1 MSATTPLVR
10 GTESGST
17 EGGSTGSRSTGSRST
32 GSPPGRP
39 GRPSGPARPAR
50 HRTGFWL
57 VGFVFLVTMA
67 FSAVPAPLYVL
78 YSARDHFGPLMI
90 TVIFAAYAV
99 GVIASLF
106 LAGHLSD
113 WVGRRPMAILAVT
126 VNVASGVIFL
136 LWPTVPGLLIARVV
150 SGVSVGMLT
159 ATATAYL
166 SELDAAGRG
175 GLPRRRAEIIA
186 TAANLGGIGLG
197 PLVSGF
203 LAQYAGD
210 PLVVPYLVFEVLML
224 SGVLA
229 LALVPETV
237 TRPGVRPRY
246 RPQQVSVPAEHRQ
259 AFYAASVAAGAEF
272 ALFGLFTSLAP
283 GFIAGPLHDT
293 SHALAGAATFAVF
306 GAAALAQIVVSHAR
320 LRRQLAFGLL
330 ALVLGLALITA
341 AFWLASLALLL
352 AGGIVAGSGAGAA
365 FKGSVTT
372 VLSIA
377 RPQARGEALA
387 GLFLVAYVGLA
398 VPVLALGLATQ
409 LLSARVAVLGFAVLL
424 AAVVAVVSRR
434 LLRA

>member
-1 MSATTPLVR
+1 MPATTPVATR
-10 GTESGST
+10 TE
-17 EGGSTGSRSTGSRST
+17 R
-32 GSPPGRP
+32 PPGRYRP
-39 GRPSGPARPAR
+39 GAVSPGR

-57 VGFVFLVTMA
+57 VGLVFLVTMA
-67 FSAVPAPLYVL
+67 FSGVPAPLYVL
-78 YSARDHFGPLMI
+78 YEARDHFGPLMV

-113 WVGRRPMAILAVT
+113 WLGRRRMALLAVIVT
-126 VNVASGVIFL
+126 LGAGVAFL
-136 LWPTVPGLLIARVV
+136 FWPTVPGLLAARVV
-150 SGVSVGMLT
+150 AGVGVGMLT

-197 PLVSGF
+197 PLLAGF

-210 PLVVPYLVFEVLML
+210 PLVVPYLVVEGLLVA
-224 SGVLA
+224 GLA
-229 LALVPETV
+229 GLVLVPETV
-237 TRPGVRPRY
+237 ARPEVRPRY
-246 RPQQVSVPAEHRQ
+246 RPQRVSVPAEHRQ
-259 AFYAASVAAGAEF
+259 AFYAASAAAAAEF

-283 GFIAGPLHDT
+283 GFIAGTLHDT
-293 SHALAGAATFAVF
+293 SHALAGTATFAVF
-306 GAAALAQIVVSHAR
+306 GAAALAQIVVSRLA
-320 LRRQLAFGLL
+320 LRRQLAFGLA

-352 AGGIVAGSGAGAA
+352 VGGVMAGSGAGAA

-372 VLSIA
+372 VLGIA

-387 GLFLVAYVGLA
+387 GLFLAGYVGLA

-424 AAVVAVVSRR
+424 VAVIALVSRR

>member
-1 MSATTPLVR
+1 MPAPTSLAGRRQDITA
-10 GTESGST
+10 ESGP
-17 EGGSTGSRSTGSRST
+17 SRS
-32 GSPPGRP
+32 
-39 GRPSGPARPAR
+39 AFR
-50 HRTGFWL
+50 HRRGFWL
-57 VGFVFLVTMA
+57 VGFAFLVTMA

-78 YSARDHFGPLMI
+78 YAARDSFGPLMI

-106 LAGHLSD
+106 LAGHVSD
-113 WVGRRPMAILAVT
+113 WLGRRRMAVIAVS

-136 LWPTVPGLLIARVV
+136 LWPTVPGLLVARVV

-159 ATATAYL
+159 ATATAFL

-175 GLPRRRAEIIA
+175 GMSRRRAEIIA

-224 SGVLA
+224 AGVLA

-237 TRPGVRPRY
+237 ARPEASPRY
-246 RPQQVSVPAEHRQ
+246 RPQRVSVPAEHRP
-259 AFYAASVAAGAEF
+259 AFYAASAAAAAEF

-283 GFIAGPLHDT
+283 GFIAGTLHDT

-306 GAAALAQIVVSHAR
+306 GAGALAQIVVSRAP

-330 ALVLGLALITA
+330 ALVLGLVLITA

-352 AGGIVAGSGAGAA
+352 IGGIVAGGGAGAA
-365 FKGSVTT
+365 FKGSVST
-372 VLSIA
+372 VLAMA

-387 GLFLVAYVGLA
+387 GLFLAAYAGLA

-409 LLSARVAVLGFAVLL
+409 LLSARIAVLGFAVLL
-424 AAVVAVVSRR
+424 VAVLAIVSRR
-434 LLRA
+434 LLS

>member
-1 MSATTPLVR
+1 MPAPTSLAGRRQDITA
-10 GTESGST
+10 ESGP
-17 EGGSTGSRSTGSRST
+17 SRS
-32 GSPPGRP
+32 
-39 GRPSGPARPAR
+39 AFR
-50 HRTGFWL
+50 HRRGFWL
-57 VGFVFLVTMA
+57 VGFAFLVTMA

-78 YSARDHFGPLMI
+78 YAARDSFGPLMI

-106 LAGHLSD
+106 LAGHVSD
-113 WVGRRPMAILAVT
+113 WLGRRRMAVIAVS

-136 LWPTVPGLLIARVV
+136 LWPTVPGLLVARVV

-159 ATATAYL
+159 ATATAFL

-175 GLPRRRAEIIA
+175 GMSRRRAEIIA

-224 SGVLA
+224 AGVLA

-237 TRPGVRPRY
+237 ARPEASPRY
-246 RPQQVSVPAEHRQ
+246 RPQRVSVPAEHRP
-259 AFYAASVAAGAEF
+259 AFYAASAAAAAEF

-283 GFIAGPLHDT
+283 GFIAGTLHDT

-306 GAAALAQIVVSHAR
+306 GAGALAQIVVSRAP

-330 ALVLGLALITA
+330 ALVLGLVLITA

-352 AGGIVAGSGAGAA
+352 IGGIVAGGGAGAA
-365 FKGSVTT
+365 FKGSVST
-372 VLSIA
+372 VLGMA
-377 RPQARGEALA
+377 RPEARGEALA
-387 GLFLVAYVGLA
+387 GLFLAAYAGLA

-409 LLSARVAVLGFAVLL
+409 LLSARIAVLGFAVLL
-424 AAVVAVVSRR
+424 VAVVAIVSRR
-434 LLRA
+434 LLS

>member
-1 MSATTPLVR
+1 
-10 GTESGST
+10 
-17 EGGSTGSRSTGSRST
+17 
-32 GSPPGRP
+32 
-39 GRPSGPARPAR
+39 
-50 HRTGFWL
+50 
-57 VGFVFLVTMA
+57 
-67 FSAVPAPLYVL
+67 VPAPLYVL
-78 YSARDHFGPLMI
+78 YAARDHFGPLMI

-113 WVGRRPMAILAVT
+113 WLGRRRMAVIAVT

-136 LWPTVPGLLIARVV
+136 LWPSVPGLLIARVV

-166 SELDAAGRG
+166 SELDASGRG
-175 GLPRRRAEIIA
+175 GLSRRRAEIIA

-203 LAQYAGD
+203 LAQYVAD
-210 PLVVPYLVFEVLML
+210 PLVVPYLVVEALML
-224 SGVLA
+224 AGLLG

-237 TRPGVRPRY
+237 TRPATRPRY
-246 RPQQVSVPAEHRQ
+246 RPQRVSVPAQHRP
-259 AFYAASVAAGAEF
+259 AFYAASAAAAAEF

-283 GFIAGPLHDT
+283 GFIGGTLHDT

-306 GAAALAQIVVSHAR
+306 GAAALAQIVVSR
-320 LRRQLAFGLL
+320 VPLRRQLALGLVALAAGL
-330 ALVLGLALITA
+330 ALVTA

-352 AGGIVAGSGAGAA
+352 VGGVLAGGGAGAA

-377 RPQARGEALA
+377 RPEARGEALA
-387 GLFLVAYVGLA
+387 GLFLAGYVGLA
-398 VPVLALGLATQ
+398 VPVIALGVATQ

-424 AAVVAVVSRR
+424 VTVVAFVSRR
-434 LLRA
+434 LLSR

>member
-1 MSATTPLVR
+1 MSATT
-10 GTESGST
+10 ST
-17 EGGSTGSRSTGSRST
+17 APRISR
-32 GSPPGRP
+32 PPGHPARP
-39 GRPSGPARPAR
+39 GQPVRPAR

-78 YSARDHFGPLMI
+78 YASRDRFGPLMI

-113 WVGRRPMAILAVT
+113 WLGRRRMAVIAVA
-126 VNVASGVIFL
+126 VNLASGVIFL
-136 LWPTVPGLLIARVV
+136 LRPTVPGLLVARVV

-166 SELDAAGRG
+166 SELDANRRG
-175 GLPRRRAEIIA
+175 GMPRRRAEVIA

-210 PLVVPYLVFEVLML
+210 PLVIPYLVFEALMMA
-224 SGVLA
+224 GVLA
-229 LALVPETV
+229 LGLVPETV
-237 TRPGVRPRY
+237 TRPGTRPRY
-246 RPQQVSVPAEHRQ
+246 RPQRVSVPAQHRQ
-259 AFYAASVAAGAEF
+259 AFYAASAAAAAEF

-283 GFIAGPLHDT
+283 GFIAGTLHDT

-306 GAAALAQIVVSHAR
+306 GAAALAQIVVSRAS

-330 ALVLGLALITA
+330 ALVLGLALITV

-352 AGGIVAGSGAGAA
+352 AGGVVAGSGAGAA

-372 VLSIA
+372 VLGIA
-377 RPQARGEALA
+377 PPQARSEALA
-387 GLFLVAYVGLA
+387 GLFLAGYAGLA
-398 VPVLALGLATQ
+398 VPVLALGVATQ
-409 LLSARVAVLGFAVLL
+409 LLSARVAVLGFALL
-424 AAVVAVVSRR
+424 LVAVIGLVGRR
-434 LLRA
+434 LLRV

>member
-1 MSATTPLVR
+1 MPALTPSPAAPGHLRGQPVLVSL
-10 GTESGST
+10 ELALA
-17 EGGSTGSRSTGSRST
+17 
-32 GSPPGRP
+32 
-39 GRPSGPARPAR
+39 GPAAR
-50 HRTGFWL
+50 HRRGFWL

-78 YSARDHFGPLMI
+78 YAARDHFGPLMI

-113 WVGRRPMAILAVT
+113 RLGRRRMAVIAVS

-136 LWPTVPGLLIARVV
+136 LWPTVAGLLVARVV
-150 SGVSVGMLT
+150 SGISVGMLT
-159 ATATAYL
+159 ATATAFL

-175 GLPRRRAEIIA
+175 GMSRRRAEIIA
-186 TAANLGGIGLG
+186 TAANLGGIGFG

-203 LAQYAGD
+203 LAQYAGA
-210 PLVVPYLVFEVLML
+210 PLVVPYLVFEALML
-224 SGVLA
+224 AGVLA
-229 LALVPETV
+229 LAFVPETV
-237 TRPGVRPRY
+237 ARPETRSRY
-246 RPQQVSVPAEHRQ
+246 RPQRVSVPAEHRP
-259 AFYAASVAAGAEF
+259 AFYAASAAAAAEF
-272 ALFGLFTSLAP
+272 ALFGLFTSLSP
-283 GFIAGPLHDT
+283 GFIAGTLHDT

-306 GAAALAQIVVSHAR
+306 GAGALAQIVVSRAP
-320 LRRQLAFGLL
+320 LRRQLASGLL

-352 AGGIVAGSGAGAA
+352 IGGIVAGGGAGAA
-365 FKGSVTT
+365 FKGSVST
-372 VLSIA
+372 VLGMA
-377 RPQARGEALA
+377 RPEARGEALA
-387 GLFLVAYVGLA
+387 GLFLAAYVGLA

-424 AAVVAVVSRR
+424 VGVVALVSRR

>member
-1 MSATTPLVR
+1 
-10 GTESGST
+10 
-17 EGGSTGSRSTGSRST
+17 
-32 GSPPGRP
+32 
-39 GRPSGPARPAR
+39 
-50 HRTGFWL
+50 
-57 VGFVFLVTMA
+57 
-67 FSAVPAPLYVL
+67 
-78 YSARDHFGPLMI
+78 MI

-113 WVGRRPMAILAVT
+113 RLGRRRMAVIAVS

-136 LWPTVPGLLIARVV
+136 LWPTVPGLLVARVV
-150 SGVSVGMLT
+150 SGISVGMLT
-159 ATATAYL
+159 ATATAFL

-175 GLPRRRAEIIA
+175 GMSRRRAEIIA
-186 TAANLGGIGLG
+186 TAANLGGIGFG

-210 PLVVPYLVFEVLML
+210 PLIVPYLVFEALML
-224 SGVLA
+224 AGVLA

-237 TRPGVRPRY
+237 ARPEIRSRY
-246 RPQQVSVPAEHRQ
+246 RPQRVSVPAEHRP
-259 AFYAASVAAGAEF
+259 AFYAASAAAAAEF
-272 ALFGLFTSLAP
+272 ALFGLFTSLSP
-283 GFIAGPLHDT
+283 GFIAGTLHDT

-306 GAAALAQIVVSHAR
+306 GAGALAQIVVSRAP
-320 LRRQLAFGLL
+320 LRRQLASGLL

-352 AGGIVAGSGAGAA
+352 IGGIVAGGGAGAA
-365 FKGSVTT
+365 FKGSVST
-372 VLSIA
+372 VLGMA
-377 RPQARGEALA
+377 RPEARGEALA
-387 GLFLVAYVGLA
+387 GLFLAAYVGLA

-424 AAVVAVVSRR
+424 VGVVVLVSRR

>member
-10 GTESGST
+10 GIESPRTGS
-17 EGGSTGSRSTGSRST
+17 GSTGSGSTGSGST
-32 GSPPGRP
+32 GGPPGQPPGRA
-39 GRPSGPARPAR
+39 GVVRY
-50 HRTGFWL
+50 RTGFWL

-78 YSARDHFGPLMI
+78 YSTRDHFGPLMI

-113 WVGRRPMAILAVT
+113 WVGRRRMAILAVT
-126 VNVASGVIFL
+126 INVAAGVIFL
-136 LWPTVPGLLIARVV
+136 FWPTVPGLLIARVV

-166 SELDAAGRG
+166 SELAAAGRG

-197 PLVSGF
+197 PLVCGF

-210 PLVVPYLVFEVLML
+210 PLVVPYLVFEALML
-224 SGVLA
+224 AGVLA

-237 TRPGVRPRY
+237 TRPQVRPRY
-246 RPQQVSVPAEHRQ
+246 RPQQVSVPAEHRR
-259 AFYAASVAAGAEF
+259 AFYAASAAAGAEF

-283 GFIAGPLHDT
+283 GFIGGTLHDT

-306 GAAALAQIVVSHAR
+306 GAAALAQIVISRAR

-330 ALVLGLALITA
+330 ALILGLALITA

-352 AGGIVAGSGAGAA
+352 GGGIVAGSRGRRRVQGQCEHGAGHRPAA
-365 FKGSVTT
+365 G
-372 VLSIA
+372 
-377 RPQARGEALA
+377 PG
-387 GLFLVAYVGLA
+387 
-398 VPVLALGLATQ
+398 
-409 LLSARVAVLGFAVLL
+409 
-424 AAVVAVVSRR
+424 
-434 LLRA
+434 

>member
-1 MSATTPLVR
+1 MPAPTSLAGR
-10 GTESGST
+10 RQDIAAESGP
-17 EGGSTGSRSTGSRST
+17 SRS
-32 GSPPGRP
+32 
-39 GRPSGPARPAR
+39 AFR
-50 HRTGFWL
+50 HRRGFWL
-57 VGFVFLVTMA
+57 VGFAFLVTMA

-78 YSARDHFGPLMI
+78 YAARDSFGPLMI

-106 LAGHLSD
+106 LAGHVSD
-113 WVGRRPMAILAVT
+113 WLGRRRMAVVAVS

-136 LWPTVPGLLIARVV
+136 LWPTVPGLLVARVV

-159 ATATAYL
+159 ATATAFL

-175 GLPRRRAEIIA
+175 GMSRRRAEIIA

-224 SGVLA
+224 AGVLA

-237 TRPGVRPRY
+237 ARPEASPRY
-246 RPQQVSVPAEHRQ
+246 RPQRVSVPAEHRP
-259 AFYAASVAAGAEF
+259 AFYAASAAAAAEF
-272 ALFGLFTSLAP
+272 ALFGLFTSLSP
-283 GFIAGPLHDT
+283 GFIAGTLHDT

-306 GAAALAQIVVSHAR
+306 GAGAVAQIVVSRAP

-330 ALVLGLALITA
+330 ALVLGLVLITA

-352 AGGIVAGSGAGAA
+352 IGGIVAGSGAGAA
-365 FKGSVTT
+365 FKGSVST
-372 VLSIA
+372 VLGMA

-387 GLFLVAYVGLA
+387 GLFLAAYVGLA

-424 AAVVAVVSRR
+424 VAVVAIVSRR
-434 LLRA
+434 LLRV

>member
-1 MSATTPLVR
+1 MSATTSLAR
-10 GTESGST
+10 GTGRPE
-17 EGGSTGSRSTGSRST
+17 T
-32 GSPPGRP
+32 GSPETGRP
-39 GRPSGPARPAR
+39 GTGRPPSGGPVRPAR
-50 HRTGFWL
+50 YRTGFWL
-57 VGFVFLVTMA
+57 VGFVFLVSMA

-78 YSARDHFGPLMI
+78 YASRDHFGPLMI

-113 WVGRRPMAILAVT
+113 WLGRRRLAVIAVL

-136 LWPTVPGLLIARVV
+136 LWPTVPGLLVARVV

-166 SELDAAGRG
+166 SELDTVGHG
-175 GLPRRRAEIIA
+175 GMPRRRAEIIA

-210 PLVVPYLVFEVLML
+210 PLVVPYLVFEALML
-224 SGVLA
+224 GGVLA

-237 TRPGVRPRY
+237 TRPEVRPRY
-246 RPQQVSVPAEHRQ
+246 RPQRVSVPAEHRP
-259 AFYAASVAAGAEF
+259 AFYAAAAAAAAEF

-283 GFIAGPLHDT
+283 GFIGGTLHDT
-293 SHALAGAATFAVF
+293 SHALAGAATFVVF
-306 GAAALAQIVVSHAR
+306 GAAALAQTVVSRAP

-330 ALVLGLALITA
+330 ALVLGLALITV

-387 GLFLVAYVGLA
+387 GLFLAGYVGLA
-398 VPVLALGLATQ
+398 VPVVALGLATQ

-424 AAVVAVVSRR
+424 VAVVALVSRR